1 MSVRDDPKGLE
12 AAARAIRT
20 QLPPGPAFIPPQP
33 VLSTI
38 EFCETSIA
46 AYFDNLDTEAL
57 VKAGAQA
64 VLDRVR
70 ERLGL
75 GPIDLND
82 AEDPGHYRGLAVTV
96 LTAIGLL
103 PTGRPER

>member
-12 AAARAIRT
+12 AAARA
-20 QLPPGPAFIPPQP
+20 
-33 VLSTI
+33 
-38 EFCETSIA
+38 CEAEDGFAVAAEQVIA
-46 AYFDNLDTEAL
+46 AYFDALDTEDL
-57 VKAGAQA
+57 VEAGAQA